1 LILLLSWQS
10 LLAMSSPDSIQG
22 ARI

>member
-10 LLAMSSPDSIQG
+10 LLAMSLPDSIQG